1 MLRKKAFRRIF
12 ITTIIFFIVFV
23 VLSIKKLEGPT
34 NIYESNNYK
43 TDFLENI
50 YTLNDDNLVSKT
62 SIYVNKELN
71 TLEKVKV
78 LIETMIKENNNNSL
92 LPTYFNPILP
102 KNTKI
107 LEVVLDNDLIKI
119 NFSKEFNDVTES
131 QYKKMVEAIT
141 YTLTDIKGINGVELY
156 VDNKIVKYI
165 PNTTTILPTI
175 LTKDIGINKVY
186 EINDPTNIKKTIIY
200 FLGGNSKNY
209 VPVTK
214 YLSSDKEQ
222 IEIIIDNL
230 TSYSYN
236 SPLITPF
243 SSSLKL
249 IDYEISDGKIILNF
263 NNITSFS
270 DYLDLITYSVFDNY
284 DASSVM
290 FLENNEN
297 FIEKFRKDT

>member
-1 MLRKKAFRRIF
+1 
-12 ITTIIFFIVFV
+12 
-23 VLSIKKLEGPT
+23 
-34 NIYESNNYK
+34 
-43 TDFLENI
+43 
-50 YTLNDDNLVSKT
+50 
-62 SIYVNKELN
+62 
-71 TLEKVKV
+71 
-78 LIETMIKENNNNSL
+78 MIKENNNNSL

-102 KNTKI
+102 RNTKI

-119 NFSKEFNDVTES
+119 NFSKEFNNVTES

-214 YLSSDKEQ
+214 YLNSDKEQ

-230 TSYSYN
+230 TSYSYD
-236 SPLITPF
+236 STLIAPF

-249 IDYEISDGKIILNF
+249 VDYEINDDKVILNF
-263 NNITSFS
+263 NNVTSFS

-284 DASSVM
+284 DVNSVV
-290 FLENNEN
+290 FLENNEKI
-297 FIEKFRKDT
+297 IEKFRKDT

>member
-102 KNTKI
+102 RNTKI

-119 NFSKEFNDVTES
+119 NFSKEFNDE
-131 QYKKMVEAIT
+131 Q
-141 YTLTDIKGINGVELY
+141 
-156 VDNKIVKYI
+156 
-165 PNTTTILPTI
+165 
-175 LTKDIGINKVY
+175 KV
-186 EINDPTNIKKTIIY
+186 NIKRW
-200 FLGGNSKNY
+200 
-209 VPVTK
+209 
-214 YLSSDKEQ
+214 
-222 IEIIIDNL
+222 
-230 TSYSYN
+230 
-236 SPLITPF
+236 
-243 SSSLKL
+243 LKRL
-249 IDYEISDGKIILNF
+249 HIL
-263 NNITSFS
+263 
-270 DYLDLITYSVFDNY
+270 
-284 DASSVM
+284 
-290 FLENNEN
+290 
-297 FIEKFRKDT
+297 

>member
-1 MLRKKAFRRIF
+1 
-12 ITTIIFFIVFV
+12 
-23 VLSIKKLEGPT
+23 
-34 NIYESNNYK
+34 
-43 TDFLENI
+43 
-50 YTLNDDNLVSKT
+50 
-62 SIYVNKELN
+62 
-71 TLEKVKV
+71 
-78 LIETMIKENNNNSL
+78 MIKENNNNSL

-102 KNTKI
+102 RNTKI

-119 NFSKEFNDVTES
+119 NFSKEFNNVTES

-186 EINDPTNIKKTIIY
+186 EIKDPTNIKKTIIY

-214 YLSSDKEQ
+214 YLNSDKEQ

-230 TSYSYN
+230 TSYS
-236 SPLITPF
+236 
-243 SSSLKL
+243 LKL
-249 IDYEISDGKIILNF
+249 VDYEINDDKVILNF
-263 NNITSFS
+263 NNVTSFS

-284 DASSVM
+284 DVNSVV
-290 FLENNEN
+290 FLENNEKI
-297 FIEKFRKDT
+297 IEKFRKDTWSFTKNVI

>member
-1 MLRKKAFRRIF
+1 MLKKKAFRRIF

-34 NIYESNNYK
+34 NI
-43 TDFLENI
+43 
-50 YTLNDDNLVSKT
+50 
-62 SIYVNKELN
+62 
-71 TLEKVKV
+71 
-78 LIETMIKENNNNSL
+78 ETMIKENNNNSL

-102 KNTKI
+102 RNTKI

-119 NFSKEFNDVTES
+119 NFSKEFNNVTES

-186 EINDPTNIKKTIIY
+186 EIKDTANIKKTIIY

-214 YLSSDKEQ
+214 YLNNRAIFIFFK
-222 IEIIIDNL
+222 
-230 TSYSYN
+230 
-236 SPLITPF
+236 
-243 SSSLKL
+243 
-249 IDYEISDGKIILNF
+249 IS
-263 NNITSFS
+263 
-270 DYLDLITYSVFDNY
+270 
-284 DASSVM
+284 
-290 FLENNEN
+290 
-297 FIEKFRKDT
+297 

>member
-1 MLRKKAFRRIF
+1 M
-12 ITTIIFFIVFV
+12 
-23 VLSIKKLEGPT
+23 EGPT

-102 KNTKI
+102 RNTKI

-119 NFSKEFNDVTES
+119 NFSKEFNNVTES

-165 PNTTTILPTI
+165 PNTTTSLPTI

-186 EINDPTNIKKTIIY
+186 EINDTANIKKTII
-200 FLGGNSKNY
+200 
-209 VPVTK
+209 
-214 YLSSDKEQ
+214 
-222 IEIIIDNL
+222 
-230 TSYSYN
+230 
-236 SPLITPF
+236 
-243 SSSLKL
+243 
-249 IDYEISDGKIILNF
+249 
-263 NNITSFS
+263 
-270 DYLDLITYSVFDNY
+270 
-284 DASSVM
+284 
-290 FLENNEN
+290 
-297 FIEKFRKDT
+297 